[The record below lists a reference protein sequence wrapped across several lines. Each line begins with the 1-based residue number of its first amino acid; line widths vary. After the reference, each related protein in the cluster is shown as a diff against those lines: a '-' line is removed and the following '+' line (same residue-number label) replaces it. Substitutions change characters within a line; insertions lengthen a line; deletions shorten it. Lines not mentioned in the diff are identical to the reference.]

1 MFYHLELNILQ
12 LCLLIEHTVKIRYKR
27 HRKMQNN
34 LGTNFF
40 FVEGMWHQ
48 MENNSRI
55 VGAFPPPRGA
65 ITCELENLRELEKNP
80 SKTKHQ

>member
-1 MFYHLELNILQ
+1 
-12 LCLLIEHTVKIRYKR
+12 
-27 HRKMQNN
+27 MQNN